1 MKKINKETS
10 ESSKPP
16 PNGKTPEDICLTPP
30 PSPVIT
36 LGQGKKVAKLAQRF
50 EAPSVEKVV
59 RRSHPPVIASPE
71 SEAKRESVC
80 EHSSLMKILQEFSV
94 KDTLE
99 KTAIVENDSEKSS
112 LTPSLV
118 EFEKNLATNGVEDFI
133 KAEQKHSEAV
143 CS

>member
-1 MKKINKETS
+1 M
-10 ESSKPP
+10 
-16 PNGKTPEDICLTPP
+16 
-30 PSPVIT
+30 
-36 LGQGKKVAKLAQRF
+36 AKLTQRF
-50 EAPSVEKVV
+50 EAQPSVEKVV

-94 KDTLE
+94 KDTMG
-99 KTAIVENDSEKSS
+99 KTAAVENDSEKSS